1 MSQQR
6 SRVRSESW
14 KVQLFDARTNRCY
27 NRFAVP
33 IYYRRMRTR
42 VVEWNRICE
51 IRMWRVHR
59 VFTRCDGEVNRFQ
72 GEEGGGDFG
81 KSLLFPDGKC
91 KGMSWWRAGATRTA
105 DERGRKEV
113 TGTRAG
119 VRLMDPHCRHFFKRF
134 RTTFERRRA
143 SHFSKSPSLLGPPF
157 ATEKSQSI
165 RPALMVPN

>member
-1 MSQQR
+1 
-6 SRVRSESW
+6 
-14 KVQLFDARTNRCY
+14 
-27 NRFAVP
+27 
-33 IYYRRMRTR
+33 MRK
-42 VVEWNRICE
+42 
-51 IRMWRVHR
+51 
-59 VFTRCDGEVNRFQ
+59 
-72 GEEGGGDFG
+72 GGGDFG

-165 RPALMVPN
+165 RSALMVPN